1 MAARFEEKNMKIL
14 VVDDSVTM
22 RRIII
27 NTLKSA
33 GLTDL
38 VEAGNGVEG
47 LANMEGIELVL
58 TDWNMPEMDGLTFV
72 KELRGSPVYSDVPI
86 IMITTEGAK
95 KEVIEALKQ
104 GVNNYVVKP
113 FTKDVLLEKLNAT
126 IKK

>member
-1 MAARFEEKNMKIL
+1 MKVL

-33 GLTDL
+33 GFDDI
-38 VEAGNGVEG
+38 VEAGDGIEG
-47 LANMEGIELVL
+47 LANMEGVELVL

-72 KELRGSPVYSDVPI
+72 KELKANSLYNDIPI

-104 GVNNYVVKP
+104 GVTNYVVKP
-113 FTKDVLLEKLNAT
+113 FTKEVLLDKVNAT
-126 IKK
+126 INQ